1 MILSI
6 TFPKVD
12 IWLTHIMSSLCRKPN
27 LLSSLYTIL
36 CTAGVVSH
44 TQRHERRLEKV
55 RLEKIKP
62 EERLQ
67 QGPNI

>member
-6 TFPKVD
+6 AFPGVD
-12 IWLTHIMSSLCRKPN
+12 VWFTHIMSSLCRKPN

-44 TQRHERRLEKV
+44 MQRHERRLEKI
-55 RLEKIKP
+55 RIDKIKP
-62 EERLQ
+62 EMRLQ
-67 QGPNI
+67 EGPNI